1 MGKKLFLHWSVI
13 LPLMAIPLFVLTL
26 IVQQAWLYIPL
37 TFMLIIAVLASVHH
51 AEVIADKVGEPLGTL
66 ILALAVTIIEV
77 SLVISLMIAGG
88 KSTQTLARDTV
99 FSAVMIILTGIV
111 GLCLLLG
118 GAKYRE
124 QSFRRSGVN
133 VALIT
138 LTAILV
144 LTLVLP
150 NFTTSVPGPQY
161 SAVQLI
167 FVGIISLILY
177 SAFVWV
183 QTKLHRDYFTAETA
197 SANEEHEQIP
207 TNAAFLSGGLL
218 LLSLVMV
225 VIIAKKLSSPIE
237 LLLQQINAPQTLLG
251 IIIAM
256 VILLPE
262 GLAAIKAA
270 RKDSL
275 QTSLNL
281 ALGSALASIGL
292 TIPAVAFICVFM
304 GLPVVLGIDSKS
316 MLLMLLSLFT
326 VALSFIT
333 GKTTVMHGIVLLVIF
348 SVYIFTV
355 IVP

>member
-13 LPLMAIPLFVLTL
+13 LPLMAIPLFVFTL

-37 TFMLIIAVLASVHH
+37 TFLLIIAVLASVHH

-256 VILLPE
+256 VILLP
-262 GLAAIKAA
+262 
-270 RKDSL
+270 
-275 QTSLNL
+275 
-281 ALGSALASIGL
+281 
-292 TIPAVAFICVFM
+292 
-304 GLPVVLGIDSKS
+304 
-316 MLLMLLSLFT
+316 
-326 VALSFIT
+326 
-333 GKTTVMHGIVLLVIF
+333 
-348 SVYIFTV
+348 
-355 IVP
+355 

>member
-13 LPLMAIPLFVLTL
+13 LPLMAIPLFVFTL

-37 TFMLIIAVLASVHH
+37 TFLLIIAVLASVHH
-51 AEVIADKVGEPLGTL
+51 AEVIAHKVGEPLGTL
-66 ILALAVTIIEV
+66 TLALSVTIIEV

-88 KSTQTLARDTV
+88 SNTQTLARDTV

-118 GAKYRE
+118 GAKFKE

-133 VALIT
+133 VSLIT

-150 NFTTSVPGPQY
+150 NFTTTIPGPFY
-161 SAVQLI
+161 SNVQLI
-167 FVGIISLILY
+167 FVGLVSLILY
-177 SAFVWV
+177 IAFIWV
-183 QTKLHRDYFTAETA
+183 QTKLHRDYFVSGNQNQPEYIE
-197 SANEEHEQIP
+197 SISEQKAI
-207 TNAAFLSGGLL
+207 LSGIML
-218 LLSLVMV
+218 LLSLVLV
-225 VIIAKKLSSPIE
+225 VLIAKKLSLPIE